1 MMIRHV
7 VSWNF
12 RPELTE
18 EQRQSVRE
26 EVLTRLHALKG
37 QLSYLRDIHAY
48 CPPLDGSNCDLVSHV
63 VLDSEADLARYQKD
77 PDHLA
82 VVPLIQ
88 ANFCDRRCCDIPE
101 DGL

>member
-1 MMIRHV
+1 MDQI
-7 VSWNF
+7 STSF
-12 RPELTE
+12 E
-18 EQRQSVRE
+18 ENVRWFNE
-26 EVLTRLHALKG
+26 TLGVGR
-37 QLSYLRDIHAY
+37 
-48 CPPLDGSNCDLVSHV
+48 NCDLVSHV

-88 ANFCDRRCCDIPE
+88 ANFCDRRCCDIPA

>member
-1 MMIRHV
+1 M
-7 VSWNF
+7 
-12 RPELTE
+12 
-18 EQRQSVRE
+18 
-26 EVLTRLHALKG
+26 
-37 QLSYLRDIHAY
+37 
-48 CPPLDGSNCDLVSHV
+48 

-88 ANFCDRRCCDIPE
+88 ANFCDRRCCDIPA